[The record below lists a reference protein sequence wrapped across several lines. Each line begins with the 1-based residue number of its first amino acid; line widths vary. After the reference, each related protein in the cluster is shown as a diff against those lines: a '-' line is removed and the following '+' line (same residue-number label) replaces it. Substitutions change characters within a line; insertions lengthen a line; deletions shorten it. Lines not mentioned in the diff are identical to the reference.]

1 MQDEP
6 KERQAPV
13 SQKWFRRIYWM
24 PITIFIVGLFL
35 FAMLMW
41 TKKIN
46 ERIRMGFEV
55 CDALMDIQ
63 IETGATHLLLEE
75 AISGDIPM
83 DIEKISGGIDLA
95 IRLAEALLK
104 GGKSEH
110 GQLLQPLKDS
120 KLRKR
125 VEDIYSLLTQYK
137 TIALQRIH
145 DSNAAN
151 DSDLYER
158 FHGVFKAI
166 QKRTKALEIV
176 LEKDQIRTQAR
187 AKRLLSGI
195 LLTCIFIV
203 AGATVGLWNREVRR
217 KAAERGLQ
225 KANEQLQSQTEELMN
240 FREHLMELV
249 KKRTMEL
256 ITTDTHLLREIIER
270 EQAEKSLGESENK
283 CRILVD
289 YLPQKIYLK
298 DQNSVYTYCN
308 DNFARDLNIKA
319 DEIVGKTDYD
329 LFSQEIAEKNIAEDN
344 QIIKFGNP
352 IDIEEKHVKD
362 GEEVIIHK
370 FMMPTPNGSSGVNGI
385 LGILWDVTE
394 RVRLEAVAEAVTTMN
409 NIGSIFAGI
418 RHEIGNPIN
427 SAKMTLSVL
436 KSKINTY
443 SREVI
448 EEYLE
453 RALGEISGVE
463 YLLKT
468 LKSFNM
474 YETLGPQNVELKP
487 FMDKF
492 LSFLA
497 DDLGK
502 KGITIES
509 SFQPEAQ
516 WGYADPRALQQVMLN
531 IMSNASDAMEG
542 RDSPRI
548 IVEVSKVDYII
559 RIKVTDNGCGI
570 SEEQQKRL
578 FTPFFTSKPSGT
590 GLGLVIAKKL
600 LSKMNGT
607 IEITSQRDEGTTVEI
622 LIQEG
627 RDEH

>member
-1 MQDEP
+1 
-6 KERQAPV
+6 
-13 SQKWFRRIYWM
+13 
-24 PITIFIVGLFL
+24 
-35 FAMLMW
+35 
-41 TKKIN
+41 
-46 ERIRMGFEV
+46 
-55 CDALMDIQ
+55 
-63 IETGATHLLLEE
+63 
-75 AISGDIPM
+75 
-83 DIEKISGGIDLA
+83 
-95 IRLAEALLK
+95 
-104 GGKSEH
+104 
-110 GQLLQPLKDS
+110 
-120 KLRKR
+120 
-125 VEDIYSLLTQYK
+125 
-137 TIALQRIH
+137 
-145 DSNAAN
+145 
-151 DSDLYER
+151 
-158 FHGVFKAI
+158 
-166 QKRTKALEIV
+166 
-176 LEKDQIRTQAR
+176 
-187 AKRLLSGI
+187 
-195 LLTCIFIV
+195 
-203 AGATVGLWNREVRR
+203 
-217 KAAERGLQ
+217 
-225 KANEQLQSQTEELMN
+225 
-240 FREHLMELV
+240 
-249 KKRTMEL
+249 
-256 ITTDTHLLREIIER
+256 
-270 EQAEKSLGESENK
+270 
-283 CRILVD
+283 
-289 YLPQKIYLK
+289 
-298 DQNSVYTYCN
+298 
-308 DNFARDLNIKA
+308 
-319 DEIVGKTDYD
+319 
-329 LFSQEIAEKNIAEDN
+329 
-344 QIIKFGNP
+344 
-352 IDIEEKHVKD
+352 
-362 GEEVIIHK
+362 
-370 FMMPTPNGSSGVNGI
+370 
-385 LGILWDVTE
+385 
-394 RVRLEAVAEAVTTMN
+394 
-409 NIGSIFAGI
+409 
-418 RHEIGNPIN
+418 
-427 SAKMTLSVL
+427 MTLSVL
-436 KSKINTY
+436 KSKISTY

-448 EEYLE
+448 EEYIE

>member
-1 MQDEP
+1 M
-6 KERQAPV
+6 
-13 SQKWFRRIYWM
+13 KWKPWNRWYWM
-24 PITIFIVGLFL
+24 PMGVLVLGMSSI
-35 FAMLMW
+35 AMLIW
-41 TKKIN
+41 IDRIN
-46 ERIRMGFEV
+46 EKQRRNFDL
-55 CDALMDIQ
+55 CDATMDIQ
-63 IETGATHLLLEE
+63 IKTAVSHLWLHE
-75 AISGDIPM
+75 AIAGD
-83 DIEKISGGIDLA
+83 DTVDVEKVKENLDMAMS
-95 IRLAEALLK
+95 LAEAILK

-110 GQLLQPLKDS
+110 GLPLQSVKDP

-125 VEDIYSLLTQYK
+125 VEEIKSLLIK
-137 TIALQRIH
+137 FETIVLENIQDPKSIRIGSALDRDLDDIFGEIQ
-145 DSNAAN
+145 AKAN
-151 DSDLYER
+151 
-158 FHGVFKAI
+158 
-166 QKRTKALEIV
+166 ALEIIV
-176 LEKDQIRTQAR
+176 ERDQLRDR
-187 AKRLLSGI
+187 GEWKRLNVGV
-195 LLTCIFIV
+195 LLAWAGVLFISISY
-203 AGATVGLWNREVRR
+203 LWAHEVRR
-217 KAAERGLQ
+217 RTAEEALQ
-225 KANEQLQSQTEELMN
+225 KANEQLQSQAEEL
-240 FREHLMELV
+240 RKYQDHLTDLVEGRTAELAFAV
-249 KKRTMEL
+249 RTLEG
-256 ITTDTHLLREIIER
+256 EIAER
-270 EQAEKSLGESENK
+270 KQAEKSLFESENK
-283 CRILVD
+283 CRVLVD

-298 DQNSVYTYCN
+298 DQNSVYVYCN
-308 DNFARDLNIKA
+308 DNFAHDLNIKT
-319 DEIVGKTDYD
+319 DEIIGKTDYD
-329 LFSQEIAEKNIAEDN
+329 LFSKEIAENNIAEDKE
-344 QIIKFGNP
+344 IIKSGKA
-352 IDIEEKHVKD
+352 IDVEERHIRQ
-362 GEEVIIHK
+362 GQEVVIHK
-370 FMMPTPNGSSGVNGI
+370 FKMHTRNEISGVNGI

-436 KSKINTY
+436 KSKISTY

-448 EEYLE
+448 EEYIE